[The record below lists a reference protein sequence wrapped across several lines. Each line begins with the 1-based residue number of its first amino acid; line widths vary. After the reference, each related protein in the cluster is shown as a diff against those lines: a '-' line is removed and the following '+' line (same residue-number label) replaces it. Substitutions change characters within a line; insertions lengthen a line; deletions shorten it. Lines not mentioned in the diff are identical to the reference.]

1 MVAGRCSE
9 LRADILSIYE
19 KNPICVTRD
28 AMLCVG
34 GETKREGGRGAERET
49 EKKREK
55 ERGKR
60 EKRKEELEKERVGSG
75 VRG

>member
-28 AMLCVG
+28 VMLCVG
-34 GETKREGGRGAERET
+34 REI
-49 EKKREK
+49 KREK
-55 ERGKR
+55 GR
-60 EKRKEELEKERVGSG
+60 EKEKKKGKKD
-75 VRG
+75 

>member
-28 AMLCVG
+28 VMLCVG
-34 GETKREGGRGAERET
+34 RETKRERGR
-49 EKKREK
+49 EKKRK
-55 ERGKR
+55 KKGKKTRERESR
-60 EKRKEELEKERVGSG
+60 RWSTRLTSARL
-75 VRG
+75 

>member
-28 AMLCVG
+28 VMLCVG
-34 GETKREGGRGAERET
+34 REIKREKGREKEK
-49 EKKREK
+49 KKREK
-55 ERGKR
+55 G
-60 EKRKEELEKERVGSG
+60 LEKERVDGG